1 MDFPSW
7 EEFFFINYKEDPTPE
22 YEP

>member
-1 MDFPSW
+1 MDFPSC